1 MMEKLL
7 RIDFHS
13 HTIWSDDSL
22 LMPADLVKAARKK
35 GLDKIVVTDHN
46 AIGGALEA
54 QKLAP
59 DLVIVGEEVMTTTGE
74 ILAAYV
80 QELIPSGL
88 TPLEALKR
96 LRDQGAF
103 IGLSHPFD
111 RHRLGGWTLVELEG
125 MLSYLDALET
135 LNARTIHAEDN
146 QRAVD
151 FALAHH
157 LSAIAGSDSHAGS
170 EVATAWLEVPSF
182 SDAAS
187 LRNAVKYG
195 RICGARS
202 PFWVHYYSSWAR
214 LRKKWLRP

>member
-103 IGLSHPFD
+103 IGLSHPLTGIVSVVG
-111 RHRLGGWTLVELEG
+111 RL
-125 MLSYLDALET
+125 
-135 LNARTIHAEDN
+135 LNWKACCLTWMH
-146 QRAVD
+146 
-151 FALAHH
+151 
-157 LSAIAGSDSHAGS
+157 
-170 EVATAWLEVPSF
+170 W
-182 SDAAS
+182 
-187 LRNAVKYG
+187 
-195 RICGARS
+195 
-202 PFWVHYYSSWAR
+202 R
-214 LRKKWLRP
+214 L